1 MDATDRHKILL
12 VFYFINEEQNKRQK
26 NIESIKGNQ
35 ITISLILLF
44 ERIIKKKHIEGAR
57 VNK

>member
-44 ERIIKKKHIEGAR
+44 ERIIKKNI
-57 VNK
+57 